1 MIRVVFVHAIIMTT
15 ESLELVQGQIVSPNV
30 IQTNLKMGPH
40 RTQMLFIFDFTA
52 PALSPI
58 KGEAH

>member
-1 MIRVVFVHAIIMTT
+1 MTT

-30 IQTNLKMGPH
+30 IQTNLKMEPH